1 MKYEILSNSE
11 ARARQKVKKEPKK
24 DDKKK
29 DIFSWLGFRVVVVSR
44 FVRKRREI
52 AIVLDLDSR
61 KFLEV
66 FYEELY

>member
-1 MKYEILSNSE
+1 MSNSE
-11 ARARQKVKKEPKK
+11 ARALQYNTPEPKK
-24 DDKKK
+24 VDKKK